1 MHVLVIEHWF
11 KEEDADTTTNPVQ
24 KQGGWEEKREGSW
37 HSIFSCWSSRINAPA
52 SRRVHRTFDFLFRPT
67 RCADRTKPDVS
78 ALDSTNFLDVSNH
91 PSSILLASIF
101 QSIRLFSSLHLGSR
115 VSWYFLFLFV
125 PRLQFFAHVRKWIV
139 KREKVNH
146 KHQIGRQISCQDA
159 IIASQLFAKI
169 ISVSGYYFK
178 ITSDGLARRCC
189 IARIIFWFSPLNHSS
204 NLDTIAGH
212 TA

>member
-11 KEEDADTTTNPVQ
+11 KEEDAGTTTNPVQ

-67 RCADRTKPDVS
+67 RCKARRFCSRFNEFPRF
-78 ALDSTNFLDVSNH
+78 N
-91 PSSILLASIF
+91 
-101 QSIRLFSSLHLGSR
+101 RLFSSLHLGSR

-189 IARIIFWFSPLNHSS
+189 IVRIIFWFSPLNHSS

>member
-52 SRRVHRTFDFLFRPT
+52 SRRVHRTFDFLFWPTQTGQSQTFLLSIQQISSMYRTILPRSYSRPFF
-67 RCADRTKPDVS
+67 
-78 ALDSTNFLDVSNH
+78 N
-91 PSSILLASIF
+91 
-101 QSIRLFSSLHLGSR
+101 RLFSSLHLGSR

-146 KHQIGRQISCQDA
+146 KHQIGRQINCQDA
-159 IIASQLFAKI
+159 IIAFQLFAKI

-189 IARIIFWFSPLNHSS
+189 IVRIIFWFSPLNHSS

-212 TA
+212 TV